1 MQTMID
7 GYVTDKFGSRI
18 GIAGEAV
25 FKNNLISSVKNISSL
40 NIRISHNVVDC
51 SKNILNIL
59 FANCINSDIKAGRK
73 FFPFINNTYFFIFS
87 CISA

>member
-25 FKNNLISSVKNISSL
+25 YKNNLISSVKNISSL

-51 SKNILNIL
+51 SK
-59 FANCINSDIKAGRK
+59 
-73 FFPFINNTYFFIFS
+73 IF
-87 CISA
+87 